1 MTARTIGSTIS
12 LSVILSGAAAP
23 ALAQFAPNYPVI
35 IVPPPAQ
42 NYAAP
47 KPESRTAAP
56 SKPKPP
62 ADTPQPTPTQN
73 YRGQTRELD
82 RY

>member
-1 MTARTIGSTIS
+1 MTARIIGSAIS
-12 LSVILSGAAAP
+12 LAVILSGASAP
-23 ALAQFAPNYPVI
+23 ALGQFAPNYPVI

-47 KPESRTAAP
+47 KPDSKTGG
-56 SKPKPP
+56 KPKPSTDEPEPSQAP
-62 ADTPQPTPTQN
+62 A
-73 YRGQTRELD
+73 YHGQTRELN